1 MKPIKL
7 VTAFLVF
14 AAALS
19 AQAAPLLNG
28 LALEQQFNKDRYI
41 AAVYSENLTGNA
53 SALLDNNTPR
63 RLEVRV
69 VTDSLS
75 ARRFR
80 NQWMEG
86 IAINNPGSLL
96 TEQADNMVTF
106 ANLFSGRFYKGDH
119 LSLAFAADTGITSV
133 ALNGVLLGQIENRE
147 FFNTLLRAWIGP
159 VPPSS
164 DFRDGLLAN
173 GDANASLLG
182 RYETL
187 EPTADRIAQVRDRLE
202 ASEAEAGEEEPAEQE
217 AVAAAKPEVDKPEVD
232 KPEPNKPE
240 LAAAEVPAP
249 TLASLDKPAAAAA
262 AATAAPAPSK
272 PAPERTTPPRE
283 EIEEEEEEEA
293 PLTADLI
300 LARQLYHSQLLRHTY
315 SHIRYPQRAQ
325 ERGQEGSV
333 RLNVTIDQRGRVQDI
348 QTVQDSR
355 YASLNRAARE
365 AVKDAS
371 PFPTAPQQL
380 VEDDF
385 RFTLPITF
393 RLSN

>member
-69 VTDSLS
+69 VADSLS

-106 ANLFSGRFYKGDH
+106 ANLFSGRFYKGDQ
-119 LSLAFAADTGITSV
+119 LSIAFAADTGTTSV
-133 ALNGVLLGQIENRE
+133 ALNGVPLGQVEDRE

-164 DFRDGLLAN
+164 DFRDGLLAD
-173 GDANASLLG
+173 GDANSSLLG
-182 RYETL
+182 RYEIL
-187 EPTADRIAQVRDRLE
+187 EPTADRIAQVSDQLE
-202 ASEAEAGEEEPAEQE
+202 ASETEAGEEEPAEQE
-217 AVAAAKPEVDKPEVD
+217 AVAAAKPDVD
-232 KPEPNKPE
+232 KPEPSKPE
-240 LAAAEVPAP
+240 LAATEVPAP
-249 TLASLDKPAAAAA
+249 TLASLDKPAAAGAA
-262 AATAAPAPSK
+262 AKAVPTPSK
-272 PAPERTTPPRE
+272 PAPERQAPPRE
-283 EIEEEEEEEA
+283 EIEEEEEEA

-315 SHIRYPQRAQ
+315 GHIRYPQRAQ

-333 RLNVTIDQRGRVQDI
+333 RLNVTIDQRGQVQDI

-371 PFPTAPQQL
+371 PFPTAPPQL

>member
-69 VTDSLS
+69 VADSLS

-106 ANLFSGRFYKGDH
+106 ANLFSGRFYKGDQ
-119 LSLAFAADTGITSV
+119 LSIAFAADTGTTSV
-133 ALNGVLLGQIENRE
+133 ALNGVPLGQVEDRE

-164 DFRDGLLAN
+164 DFRDGLLAD
-173 GDANASLLG
+173 GDANSSLLG
-182 RYETL
+182 RYEIL
-187 EPTADRIAQVRDRLE
+187 EPTADRIAQVSDQLE
-202 ASEAEAGEEEPAEQE
+202 ASETEAGEEEPAEQE
-217 AVAAAKPEVDKPEVD
+217 AVAAAKPDVD
-232 KPEPNKPE
+232 KPEPSKPE

-262 AATAAPAPSK
+262 AAAAKAVPTPSK
-272 PAPERTTPPRE
+272 PAPERQAPPRE
-283 EIEEEEEEEA
+283 EIEEEEEEA

-315 SHIRYPQRAQ
+315 GHIRYPQRAQ

-371 PFPTAPQQL
+371 PFPTAPPQL